1 MVEVGK
7 FTEEQLQSLV
17 EDIETRWSKFREKV
31 ARRRAHFFH
40 DESEDPLKG
49 NEQWRDAIRYQTD
62 IPRRFHA
69 RLKPRLAEN
78 HFMVR
83 VQPMKD
89 TATQRA
95 NANSLEEIFN
105 SGFSFIEERER
116 MSIQGYLADG
126 QIIDGLSWLHWRMA
140 DHIWPEVPD
149 YHETNEVV
157 ECEMCDGTGKVK
169 GKKCGDCMGT
179 GNADG
184 MEYEPKEEGGYRET
198 DESLQLRRKRDVA
211 RAGFPWYIE
220 VPPASAVAI
229 AEDKSLANGAAVVV
243 LRRTVPRLSY
253 IEQLQ
258 SEIKKRQQNGTY
270 QSMSVNEANP
280 AIPIYGEIDGPGIDS
295 PSWMDYKNTMQV
307 VEVWTRDEFYE
318 LVDFNSN
325 QFGDNWRSLKLVKV
339 FKHPYGQPPFALCSA
354 VEVNDPDPE
363 RRFLPVLEG
372 VFRLKADYDRIMAL
386 LFIIA
391 EQIALPYYYWRKTG
405 TGEPMLEEGDQKVVT
420 FQRNS
425 AQAEMAP
432 EGYDLVPVRF
442 ELNPAF
448 IQSVSHIRR
457 EMEEAIPSTGTAEIS
472 ASTQPWTVRL
482 QQSQESVE
490 PKALVLAQAKAIN
503 TAARNMAQVMSLPAE
518 AGGFGEPVVVFSRTQ
533 NGMLDTKNIVS
544 IAPEEITSLDVS
556 VDIKTESSAER
567 ITLVQHGMQ
576 LLNDPKVML
585 SMAEFVEEYEG
596 KVNPDDVIAKRIA
609 DRIWFDQVLPQFSKQ
624 LVGKIFGTKFVMGPN
639 GEFIGPGGQSASPMD
654 VLAAN
659 GIQLPPEN
667 PIMPQGMAPAGPP
680 MPPGVG
686 PVGSPMA
693 GMSAA
698 IGGAPPLAPSMPS
711 MPGLQ
716 GPAGAIPLPGMSG

>member
-1 MVEVGK
+1 MVEIGK

-17 EDIETRWSKFREKV
+17 EDVESRWSAFREKV
-31 ARRRAHFFH
+31 KRRRAHFFH

-78 HFMVR
+78 HFMIR
-83 VQPMKD
+83 VNPMKD

-105 SGFSFIEERER
+105 SGFSFVEERER
-116 MSIQGYLADG
+116 MSIQGFLADG
-126 QIIDGLSWLHWRMA
+126 QIIDGLAWLHWRMA

-149 YHETNEVV
+149 YDETDHIE
-157 ECEMCDGTGKVK
+157 ECGMCHGTGKASS
-169 GKKCGDCMGT
+169 KKCPDCMGT
-179 GNADG
+179 GSENG
-184 MEYEPKEEGGYRET
+184 IEYEKSDNGKYRET
-198 DESLQLRRKRDVA
+198 DKSLQSRRMLDVA
-211 RAGFPWYIE
+211 KAGFPWYIE
-220 VPPASAVAI
+220 VPPANSVAMV
-229 AEDKSLANGAAVVV
+229 EDKSLANGPAIVVM
-243 LRRTVPRLSY
+243 RRTVPRLSY

-258 SEIKKRQQNGTY
+258 SEIKKRKENGTY
-270 QSMSVNEANP
+270 QPISVNEVNP
-280 AIPIYGEIDGPGIDS
+280 NIPIYGEVDGPGVDS
-295 PSWMDYKNTMQV
+295 PSALDYKNTVQV

-318 LVDFNSN
+318 LCDFNSN
-325 QFGDNWRSLKLVKV
+325 QFGDNWRSLKLVKA
-339 FKHPYGQPPFALCSA
+339 FKHPYGQPPFALCPA
-354 VEVNDPDPE
+354 VEVNDPDFE
-363 RRFLPVLEG
+363 RRFTPVLEG
-372 VFRLKADYDRIMAL
+372 VFRLKADYDRMMAL

-405 TGEPMLEEGDQKVVT
+405 TGEPMMEEGEQKVVT

-448 IQSVSHIRR
+448 IQSVTHIRQ
-457 EMEEAIPSTGTAEIS
+457 EMEAAIPSAGTAEIS

-490 PKALVLAQAKAIN
+490 PKSLVLSQAKAIN
-503 TAARNMAQVMSLPAE
+503 TAARNMAQVMALPAE
-518 AGGFGEPVVVFSRTQ
+518 MGGFGEPIVVFSHTQ
-533 NGMLDTKNIVS
+533 NGMIDTKNMVS
-544 IAPEEITSLDVS
+544 IDPKDITSLDVS

-624 LVGKIFGTKFVMGPN
+624 LVGKIFGAKFVMGPN
-639 GEFIGPGGQSASPMD
+639 GDFIGPGGIPVSPAD

-659 GIQLPPEN
+659 NIQVPDQN
-667 PIMPQGMAPAGPP
+667 PIVPQQNPYGT
-680 MPPGVG
+680 
-686 PVGSPMA
+686 PMA

-698 IGGAPPLAPSMPS
+698 IGGAPTLNPSMPP
-711 MPGLQ
+711 MPTLE
-716 GPAGAIPLPGMSG
+716 GPQNAIPLPGING

>member
-17 EDIETRWSKFREKV
+17 EDVETRWSTFREKV

-95 NANSLEEIFN
+95 NANNLEEIFN
-105 SGFSFIEERER
+105 SGFSFVEERER

-126 QIIDGLSWLHWRMA
+126 QIIDGLAWLHWRMA
-140 DHIWPEVPD
+140 DHIWPKVPD
-149 YHETNEVV
+149 YHETNEIE
-157 ECEMCDGTGKVK
+157 ECEMCNGK
-169 GKKCGDCMGT
+169 GKKNGKKCPECMGT
-179 GNADG
+179 GSADG
-184 MEYEPKEEGGYRET
+184 IGYEQKDDGGYKET
-198 DESLQLRRKRDVA
+198 DESLQMRRQLDVA

-220 VPPASAVAI
+220 VPPANSVAI
-229 AEDKSLANGAAVVV
+229 VEDKSLANGAAIVV
-243 LRRTVPRLSY
+243 LRRIVPRLSY

-258 SEIKKRQQNGTY
+258 SEIKRRKENGTY
-270 QSMSVNEANP
+270 QSISVNEVNS
-280 AIPIYGEIDGPGIDS
+280 AIPVYGEVDAPEINS
-295 PSWMDYKNTMQV
+295 PSGMDYKNTVQV

-318 LVDFNSN
+318 LCDYNN
-325 QFGDNWRSLKLVKV
+325 HQFGDNWRSLRLVKA
-339 FKHPYGQPPFALCSA
+339 FKHPYGQPPFALCPA

-363 RRFLPVLEG
+363 RRFTPVLEG
-372 VFRLKADYDRIMAL
+372 VFRLKADYDRMMAL

-391 EQIALPYYYWRKTG
+391 EQIALPYYYWRKVG
-405 TGEPMLEEGDQKVVT
+405 TGEPMMEEGEQKVVT
-420 FQRNS
+420 FQRDS

-432 EGYDLVPVRF
+432 EGYELVPVRF

-448 IQSVSHIRR
+448 IQSVTHIRQ
-457 EMEEAIPSTGTAEIS
+457 EMEAAIPSAGTAEIS

-490 PKALVLAQAKAIN
+490 PKALVLSQAKAIN

-533 NGMLDTKNIVS
+533 NGTLDTKNIVS
-544 IAPEEITSLDVS
+544 ISPDEITSLDVS

-576 LLNDPKVML
+576 MLNDPKVML

-624 LVGKIFGTKFVMGPN
+624 LVGKIFGTKFVLGPN
-639 GEFIGPGGQSASPMD
+639 GEFVAPGGGTASPAD

-659 GIQLPPEN
+659 GIPLPQEN
-667 PIMPQGMAPAGPP
+667 PIQP
-680 MPPGVG
+680 MGTPSMVPGVG
-686 PVGSPMA
+686 PVGSPLA
-693 GMSAA
+693 GMAA
-698 IGGAPPLAPSMPS
+698 GIGGAPSTMPP
-711 MPGLQ
+711 MPGLA
-716 GPAGAIPLPGMSG
+716 GPSTALPLPGMMG